1 MFNIGYENSNL
12 YYVIVLQSFE
22 TADEGSSSSSS
33 SDQYEDCNDKTS
45 LFKKTVKEKSDDGKT
60 GLQLFEE
67 SEEESEQSEDDRFRI
82 RPEYEGETGRKVG
95 RLVFISHSPHP
106 PLFTEYQQI
115 YINFCLLVLHDMPL
129 GDLFQDVSISILS
142 TLYYIDDT
150 NKEIVI
156 SRFEGIRSLLAHDV
170 VFNRASSCKISR
182 AYTFGKRYRR
192 MTIFCMLVTSRC

>member
-1 MFNIGYENSNL
+1 MKKFKCQPVQNQKHFLSFPVFKYENTTKFMPMFNIGFEKSNL

-45 LFKKTVKEKSDDGKT
+45 LFKKKVKEKSDDGKT

-95 RLVFISHSPHP
+95 RLVFISHGPHP

-115 YINFCLLVLHDMPL
+115 YKL
-129 GDLFQDVSISILS
+129 
-142 TLYYIDDT
+142 
-150 NKEIVI
+150 
-156 SRFEGIRSLLAHDV
+156 LLAC
-170 VFNRASSCKISR
+170 ASGHATGR
-182 AYTFGKRYRR
+182 F
-192 MTIFCMLVTSRC
+192 VSRCFYLYIINPLLHR